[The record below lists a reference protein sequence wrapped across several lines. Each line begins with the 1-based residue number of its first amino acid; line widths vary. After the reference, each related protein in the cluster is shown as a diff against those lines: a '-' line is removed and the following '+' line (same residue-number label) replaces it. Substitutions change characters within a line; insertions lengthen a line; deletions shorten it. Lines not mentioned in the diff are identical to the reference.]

1 MRWLLLLCRIALG
14 AVFLYAAY
22 TKLSQPWLVFALSI
36 DSYQLLPEWA
46 VMFIARWLPWFE
58 LVLGVL
64 LIAGIGLRYVGVASC
79 ALLLV
84 FFGIMVRSYSKGLG
98 IDCGCFGVGEA
109 LSPKTLIRDGILVLM
124 SIVVAVSAFRRPKRE
139 SLLSSGLR

>member
-1 MRWLLLLCRIALG
+1 MRWVLLVLRIALG
-14 AVFLYAAY
+14 AVMLYAAY

-46 VMFIARWLPWFE
+46 VLFVARTLPWFE

-64 LIAGIGLRYVGVASC
+64 LIAGIGLRYAAAASS

-84 FFGIMVRSYSKGLG
+84 FFGIMVRSYAKGLG

-109 LSPKTLIRDGILVLM
+109 LTPKTLVHIIDFHRMFYTRFCYMG
-124 SIVVAVSAFRRPKRE
+124 
-139 SLLSSGLR
+139 